1 MRTLVDIPQ
10 TQIKALDQLASQKK
24 LSRAALI
31 RKAVDN
37 LLDDQN
43 KLSSA
48 DAFGLW
54 AGKEDGLAYQERVRS
69 EW

>member
-1 MRTLVDIPQ
+1 MRTLVDIPKS
-10 TQIKALDQLASQKK
+10 QIEALDQLASLKK

-31 RKAVDN
+31 RKAVNN

-43 KLSSA
+43 KISGA
-48 DAFGLW
+48 EAFGLW
-54 AGKEDGLAYQERVRS
+54 DGKEDGLAYQEKVRS